1 MKKDS
6 AFKLKSG
13 NKPSVAKL
21 MGLVN
26 KALGRK
32 RTVEKFPEGGKQVTI
47 TNKKGKTKVVTKG
60 KGYRGVEKFDAQG
73 RKTLSKSRTGR
84 LLGNKTERRKMEM
97 KYSDPSKYV
106 RFPNKPLEVKVTKRK
121 GLFGK
126 KTVRKSERKADNR
139 VIFGPFTN

>member
-13 NKPSVAKL
+13 NKPSIAKL
-21 MGLVN
+21 MGLVD

-32 RTVEKFPEGGKQVTI
+32 RKVEKFPEGGKQTTI
-47 TNKKGKTKVVTKG
+47 TNKKGEKKVVTKG
-60 KGYRGVEKFDAQG
+60 KNYRGVQKFDAQG
-73 RKTLSKSRTGR
+73 RETLDKTRMGK
-84 LLGNKTERRKMEM
+84 LLGKKTERAKMKK
-97 KYSDPSKYV
+97 KYSDPSKYE
-106 RFPNKPLEVKVTKRK
+106 RFPNKPLEVKVTTKK

-126 KTVRKSERKADNR
+126 KKVRKSKRKADNK